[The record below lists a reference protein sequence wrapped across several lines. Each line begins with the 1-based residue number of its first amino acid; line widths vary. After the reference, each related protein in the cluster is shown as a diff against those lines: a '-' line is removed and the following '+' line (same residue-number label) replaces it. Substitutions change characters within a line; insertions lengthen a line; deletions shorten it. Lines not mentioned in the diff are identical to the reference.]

1 MLTFNFHLAHCTRV
15 SRLEDTKQLTP
26 NPLAEFPPGCWVKRE
41 AIFLGDANVHT
52 KQRSRALQGGQW
64 HLEDRELVGELLV
77 QRVGQANGR
86 HEQVKARCRILQ
98 GKS

>member
-15 SRLEDTKQLTP
+15 RQLEDTKQLTP

-77 QRVGQANGR
+77 QRVGQAMAGMS
-86 HEQVKARCRILQ
+86 K
-98 GKS
+98 